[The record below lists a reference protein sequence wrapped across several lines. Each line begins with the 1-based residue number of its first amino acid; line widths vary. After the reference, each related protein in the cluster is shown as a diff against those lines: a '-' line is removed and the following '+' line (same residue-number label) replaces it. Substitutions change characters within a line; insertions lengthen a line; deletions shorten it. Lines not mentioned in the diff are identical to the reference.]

1 MTERFSRPGKL
12 DDVELFV
19 EDLVTFFDVD
29 TEAIELV
36 SLVAAADAP
45 FDSAFRK
52 NVEHGDFFCDPER
65 MHEGKDGDRGA
76 DLDRARARGE
86 VRGGQMNCGTD
97 AVTREVMFGEPRAV
111 VALGLGARELLEF
124 VVKDFAL
131 AAVFG
136 PLHQAEC

>member
-1 MTERFSRPGKL
+1 
-12 DDVELFV
+12 
-19 EDLVTFFDVD
+19 
-29 TEAIELV
+29 
-36 SLVAAADAP
+36 
-45 FDSAFRK
+45 
-52 NVEHGDFFCDPER
+52 

-86 VRGGQMNCGTD
+86 IRGCQMNCGTD
-97 AVTREVMFGEPRAV
+97 AVSREVMLGEPRAV